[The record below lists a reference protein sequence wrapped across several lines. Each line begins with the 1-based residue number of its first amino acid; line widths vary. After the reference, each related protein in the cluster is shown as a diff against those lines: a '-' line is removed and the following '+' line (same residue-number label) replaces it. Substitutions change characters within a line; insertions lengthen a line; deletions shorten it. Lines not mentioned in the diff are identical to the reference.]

1 MDATST
7 RFQDTGI
14 GLRVALQNHPSAMG
28 FRMLV
33 REVMEK
39 ELAAG
44 YVVEW
49 KWRDV
54 LPWFILLVGA
64 VAKLH
69 ATRMSRCTSVHCC
82 VHQPGC
88 LCLRGRS
95 SRQRSMGCQCHRW
108 CQALASFCSQ
118 RVCSCCLMS
127 VRGPIRVRW
136 HDASGWNISCI
147 CLECSRLEPSVAGR
161 VHGVFWQF
169 APLHVG
175 ARVARAW
182 RPRVCVPVGG
192 RFLWRWSIACSGD
205 RPARLLCCTL

>member
-1 MDATST
+1 VDATST
-7 RFQDTGI
+7 RFRDTGI

-95 SRQRSMGCQCHRW
+95 GNAPWGANAIDGAKHWPVSAAR
-108 CQALASFCSQ
+108 
-118 RVCSCCLMS
+118 
-127 VRGPIRVRW
+127 
-136 HDASGWNISCI
+136 
-147 CLECSRLEPSVAGR
+147 ECAAAV
-161 VHGVFWQF
+161 
-169 APLHVG
+169 
-175 ARVARAW
+175 
-182 RPRVCVPVGG
+182 
-192 RFLWRWSIACSGD
+192 
-205 RPARLLCCTL
+205 